1 VSKEDKRKALLKARL
16 EIARSEATA
25 YIDDL
30 AARLKEADG
39 PNIPAGAI
47 RNSLTRG
54 QSDVDA
60 TLRLLGDVN

>member
-1 VSKEDKRKALLKARL
+1 MSREDKKRALLKARL

-39 PNIPAGAI
+39 PNIPTGAI

-54 QSDVDA
+54 ESDVQA
-60 TLRLLGDVN
+60 ALRLVSDAN